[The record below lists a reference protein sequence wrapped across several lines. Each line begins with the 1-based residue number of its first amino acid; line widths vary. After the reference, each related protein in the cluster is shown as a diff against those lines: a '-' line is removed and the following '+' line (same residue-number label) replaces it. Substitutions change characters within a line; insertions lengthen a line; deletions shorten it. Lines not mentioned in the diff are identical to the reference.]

1 MGIEVRRVN
10 LGEDL
15 ARRPARNNADS
26 RGTWRARRPGR
37 TRNDP
42 EIENRRGRGPDIV
55 DRRRGPVRQGRNRPD
70 RNRCGV
76 ARGTLRPREARIDND
91 RRGGRGRR
99 GQSRRLKELE
109 S

>member
-15 ARRPARNNADS
+15 PRRPARNNADS
-26 RGTWRARRPGR
+26 RGTRG

-76 ARGTLRPREARIDND
+76 ARGTLRPREARIDDD
-91 RRGGRGRR
+91 RRGGWGRR

>member
-1 MGIEVRRVN
+1 MGIEVRPVN

-26 RGTWRARRPGR
+26 RGTRCPGR
-37 TRNDP
+37 TRNDS
-42 EIENRRGRGPDIV
+42 EIENRRGRCPDIV

-70 RNRCGV
+70 RNRRGV
-76 ARGTLRPREARIDND
+76 ARGTLRPGEARIDDD

-99 GQSRRLKELE
+99 D
-109 S
+109 